1 MTSAPSVNIKNSL
14 NACIVVS
21 DLDTAIAWYQRV
33 LGFQPTQRHRYEA
46 YSVAVSYLR
55 CQDMEIELV
64 QPPEPKPCR
73 RDDPPGGH
81 LALRGVSQLSLRVT
95 DMDVTVQQLK
105 EQGVTIIFGP
115 LYAEEFN
122 LNACF
127 IRDCDDNL
135 IEFIQ
140 RL

>member
-1 MTSAPSVNIKNSL
+1 MTTTPCISIKNSL

-21 DLDTAIAWYQRV
+21 DLQTGIDWYQRV
-33 LGFQPTQRHRYEA
+33 LGFQPVQRHCYGS
-46 YSVAVSYLR
+46 YGVDVAYLR
-55 CQDMEIELV
+55 RQDMELELV
-64 QPPEPKPCR
+64 QPPAPKPAH

-81 LALRGVSQLSLRVT
+81 LALRGISQLSLRVT
-95 DMDVTVQQLK
+95 DMDTAVQQLK
-105 EQGVTIIFGP
+105 EQGVMIIFGP